1 MARREQDA
9 VREARALMFAKSR
22 YIEYLESQIQ
32 ALQKRETILL
42 SALLDRIGSP
52 EAANMLRGQEKAVTD
67 DQVKES
73 GKRHYEAREITF
85 GRSGWRTRSA
95 ELSRA
100 TVPAT
105 QATDSIDKLEQ
116 RTGGT
121 Q

>member
-1 MARREQDA
+1 
-9 VREARALMFAKSR
+9 MFAKSR

-67 DQVKES
+67 AQVKET
-73 GKRHYEAREITF
+73 GKRHYEAKEIAF
-85 GRSGWRTRSA
+85 GRTGWRSRSA
-95 ELSRA
+95 SLSRA
-100 TVPAT
+100 TVPDA
-105 QATDSIDKLEQ
+105 QAVDSIDKLEQ